1 MKVAEN
7 LAQIFALILSKR
19 NFRGNQV
26 TAVTTIEAI
35 PLARPVEV
43 IRIPTPVYIPQR
55 TPLWEY
61 LHTGR
66 QMHERS
72 PKKYF
77 VWQREL
83 DRRPG
88 GPDYYSHQSPHRPL
102 HTCALA
108 AILAGIDGREAIS
121 TSLDIT
127 ATVFRLS
134 DFYNIDFN
142 QFFVIGIGGIKRTL
156 PEEIVHL
163 FDACGWSRFHIQ
175 KWLQREVV
183 I

>member
-1 MKVAEN
+1 MIKTIKK
-7 LAQIFALILSKR
+7 LLPALLSIKTTA
-19 NFRGNQV
+19 FGGNHV
-26 TAVTTIEAI
+26 TAVTTVEAI
-35 PLARPVEV
+35 PVARPVEV
-43 IRIPTPVYIPQR
+43 IQIPAPVYIPQR

-61 LHTGR
+61 LRIGR
-66 QMHERS
+66 QLHERS

-83 DRRPG
+83 DRSPSG
-88 GPDYYSHQSPHRPL
+88 LDYYSHQSPHRPL

-108 AILAGIDGREAIS
+108 AILAGIDGRDAIS

-134 DFYNIDFN
+134 DFYDIDFN
-142 QFFVIGIGGIKRTL
+142 KYWVLGIDRTKRTL
-156 PEEIVHL
+156 PKEIMHL
-163 FDACGWSRFHIQ
+163 FDVCGWSRFHIQ